1 MIVGLVGRAGA
12 GKDTAARCLVG
23 RHVVSINGE
32 QVDIREL
39 LAAHAAPLDASDAP
53 SESSGEFEGL
63 TPFSPSGV
71 QIALA
76 DPLKVFLLQVYQFSF
91 DQLWGS
97 SEKRNEGDRRYRR
110 TYHEH
115 LGYISSR
122 RMPLLRAAP
131 ITCVRCGDAYQPTW
145 AKWSRGQV
153 RWPGVC
159 QDFLSPR
166 EALQTLGSDWGRR
179 NYETTWVD
187 LAIRSAKVLE
197 KKHGLVVISDVRHA
211 NEMWAVV
218 QAGGHLIRL
227 HRANVGEVRS
237 HESEHEMEST
247 YVQSMLER
255 QATTIENNGTVD
267 ELRRRLW
274 LWYAGHM

>member
-1 MIVGLVGRAGA
+1 MIVGLVGRAGS

-23 RHVVSINGE
+23 QHLVSINGE
-32 QVDIREL
+32 QINVREVI
-39 LAAHAAPLDASDAP
+39 AAEREEPPASD
-53 SESSGEFEGL
+53 ESSPESFV
-63 TPFSPSGV
+63 PFSPQGV

-91 DQLWGS
+91 EQLWGP

-115 LGYISSR
+115 LGYVSNPR
-122 RMPLLRAAP
+122 VPLFRTTP
-131 ITCVRCGDAYQPTW
+131 ITCMRCGDEYQPTW
-145 AKWSRGQV
+145 AKWGRGDV

-179 NYETTWVD
+179 NYESTWVD
-187 LAIRSAKVLE
+187 LAIRNAKVLE
-197 KKHGLVVISDVRHA
+197 KTNGLVVISDVRHA
-211 NEMWAVV
+211 NEMWAIRA
-218 QAGGHLIRL
+218 AGGLLLHLKRTE
-227 HRANVGEVRS
+227 VGAVRP

-247 YVQSMLER
+247 YVRSLLER
-255 QATTIENNGTVD
+255 QATSIENNGTVD

-274 LWYAGHM
+274 MWFASHV